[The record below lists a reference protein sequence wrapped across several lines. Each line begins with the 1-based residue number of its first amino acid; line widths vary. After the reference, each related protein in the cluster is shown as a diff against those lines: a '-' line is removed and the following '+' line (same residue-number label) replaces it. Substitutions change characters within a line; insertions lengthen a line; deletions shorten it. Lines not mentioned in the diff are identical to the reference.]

1 MNKVIKHMMCFVL
14 MVTLLIGNMMTCF
27 ALSDY
32 AQPVEK
38 EDIIPYTY
46 SSSYVTSSME
56 SLVERT
62 EVLKTSYS
70 SSESLSILRSL
81 ESAVEDITSSDYS
94 SNYDIKH
101 DPENY
106 ERKAFYKYKYS
117 HTEWI
122 IKNVTSCM
130 LSNSASDAEYMELV
144 EIIYRIA
151 KIEMEHSAKVC
162 DSMNLLSIFMYI
174 DDDFPSS
181 VRDFISFA
189 GLQAGFDAMNYEEGT
204 LPVDKS
210 MKERYEDYLENLR
223 QEEYLRNEIIYANSQ
238 TEVIPEPEKIYVEG
252 YDDSYFDN
260 FNSYMEFVGDNYKP
274 EIGMDADDYIKK
286 MEDAKNVAHT
296 TYKVYESKSIYY
308 TFDKTQSNIDW
319 VDTGI
324 SMDSETIPFKKF
336 LTILSYIARNEGY
349 YYFEDTDMVMLI
361 ADGVNLVVNKQED
374 ITEEEMRLAFDTFPN
389 LGIGIMLYSET
400 ENTTSEVL
408 SERVQNGDVNSIS
421 VNGERTILTETPII
435 SKNILQLPIEQV
447 AKAIG
452 YDVTINDKEIKLI
465 SVDTDANGEI
475 INTNEIV
482 ITVDSNSYTV
492 NNQKNSFRTAVT
504 SNNGVIF
511 VEFDKLAQLMNYSYS
526 FNEETN
532 TIEFKTME

>member
-408 SERVQNGDVNSIS
+408 SERIQNGDVNSIS

-452 YDVTINDKEIKLI
+452 YDVTINDKEVKLI

>member
-324 SMDSETIPFKKF
+324 SMDSETIPLKKF

>member
-452 YDVTINDKEIKLI
+452 YDVTINDKEVKLI

>member
-189 GLQAGFDAMNYEEGT
+189 GLQAGFDEMNYEEGT

-452 YDVTINDKEIKLI
+452 YDVTINDKEVKLI
-465 SVDTDANGEI
+465 SVDTDANGKI

>member
-101 DPENY
+101 NPENY

-452 YDVTINDKEIKLI
+452 YDVTINDKEVKLI

>member
-452 YDVTINDKEIKLI
+452 YDVTINDKEVKLI
-465 SVDTDANGEI
+465 SVDTDANGKI

>member
-452 YDVTINDKEIKLI
+452 YDVTINDKEVKLI

-492 NNQKNSFRTAVT
+492 NIQKNSFRTAVT

>member
-32 AQPVEK
+32 AQAVEK

-408 SERVQNGDVNSIS
+408 SERIQNGDVNSIS

-452 YDVTINDKEIKLI
+452 YDVTINDKEVKLI